1 MAQAENIT
9 PAPAAVHEQPSRAWQ
24 YASANS
30 EQQKRKSKSK
40 TMAKTEA
47 EDLNLH
53 VQLCTE
59 RYNALEEKIHAVEAR
74 IAKIESAVSDLK
86 VQTTAGFAE
95 IRLLLER
102 QNSSKQTQV
111 IATFGVIV
119 TAILSFVGYLIIH

>member
-1 MAQAENIT
+1 MTTNTLRTIKKMA
-9 PAPAAVHEQPSRAWQ
+9 
-24 YASANS
+24 
-30 EQQKRKSKSK
+30 K
-40 TMAKTEA
+40 AKTEA

-74 IAKIESAVSDLK
+74 IAKIESAVADLK
-86 VQTTAGFAE
+86 VQTSAGFAE

-102 QNSSKQTQV
+102 QNSNKQVQT

-119 TAILSFVGYLIIH
+119 TAILSFVGYLVVKL

>member
-1 MAQAENIT
+1 MEHQENTT
-9 PAPAAVHEQPSRAWQ
+9 PAPEPVKKQSSRVWQ

-30 EQQKRKSKSK
+30 EQKRKSKSK
-40 TMAKTEA
+40 IMAKTEA

-59 RYNALEEKIHAVEAR
+59 RYNALEEKIHAVESR

-86 VQTTAGFAE
+86 VQTASGFAE

-102 QNSSKQTQV
+102 QNSNKQVQL

-119 TAILSFVGYLIIH
+119 TAILSFIGYLIVKL

>member
-1 MAQAENIT
+1 MEQQENTT
-9 PAPAAVHEQPSRAWQ
+9 PAPAAKPERKSRVWQ

-30 EQQKRKSKSK
+30 EQKRKSKSK

>member
-1 MAQAENIT
+1 MEQQENT
-9 PAPAAVHEQPSRAWQ
+9 TLDLEAVKKPDSRAWQ

-40 TMAKTEA
+40 IMAKTEA

-86 VQTTAGFAE
+86 VQTSTGFAE

-102 QNSSKQTQV
+102 QNSSKQTQL
-111 IATFGVIV
+111 IATFGTII
-119 TAILSFVGYLIIH
+119 TAVLAFVGYLITK

>member
-1 MAQAENIT
+1 MEQQENTT
-9 PAPAAVHEQPSRAWQ
+9 PVQEAVIKQPSKVWQ

-30 EQQKRKSKSK
+30 EQKRKSKSK

-59 RYNALEEKIHAVEAR
+59 RYNALEEKIHAVESR
-74 IAKIESAVSDLK
+74 IAKIEANLSDLK
-86 VQTTAGFAE
+86 VQTAAGFAD

-102 QNSSKQTQV
+102 QNSSKQTQM
-111 IATFGVIV
+111 IATFGTII
-119 TAILSFVGYLIIH
+119 TAVLAFVGYLITK